1 MNIFDILVWV
11 VLLYAL
17 WNGWRKGIL
26 MQLSGIVG
34 IIAGAWVA
42 SKFSDHIIKW
52 FNVTDSEV
60 LVFVVIL
67 IVTMIGV
74 IILLRLLDKVM
85 QWGGLSMP
93 IKLLGSLFCVVKYM
107 IVMALL
113 LSCYLRI
120 SSQMDKNLK
129 EDNTIKKSFF
139 FEPLQDISRF
149 VFPYIIEG
157 LAGSGSAEK
166 ILKDFAAQPKNQSDS
181 LQTTDSTDVEV
192 LDDEM
197 KSI

>member
-11 VLLYAL
+11 ILLYAL

-26 MQLSGIVG
+26 IQLSGIVG

-42 SKFSDHIIKW
+42 SKFSDQIIKW
-52 FNVTDSEV
+52 FNITDSEV

-93 IKLLGSLFCVVKYM
+93 IKLLGSIFCVVKYM

-113 LSCYLRI
+113 LSCYIRVA
-120 SSQMDKNLK
+120 SQMDKGLK

-166 ILKDFAAQPKNQSDS
+166 IFKDFAPQPKTQPDS
-181 LQTTDSTDVEV
+181 IQMPDSTEV
-192 LDDEM
+192 VLPDNEM